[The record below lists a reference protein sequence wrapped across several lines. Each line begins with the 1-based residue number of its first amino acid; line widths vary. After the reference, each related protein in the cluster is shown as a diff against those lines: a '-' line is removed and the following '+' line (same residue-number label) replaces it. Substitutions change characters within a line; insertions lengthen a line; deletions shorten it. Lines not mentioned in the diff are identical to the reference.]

1 MIASEPAVTG
11 MQARRPAPWGET
23 RLSRLAAVMCCVVA
37 IGGALSEIA
46 LAWVW
51 LSPSWITKYVAP
63 HAGVDPALVHVDWT
77 VQAAGFAVS
86 MVPLGVLLYA
96 LHQAYG
102 LFDSYRRGELFPDSA
117 PRRLRRIGLA
127 MLALAVLRPISA
139 AALSAVLTFANPPG
153 QKLLVIGFSVED
165 YMIAV
170 FGGLLMAIGH
180 VMTEA
185 RRLADDN
192 SQIV

>member
-1 MIASEPAVTG
+1 MITLGPSTSE
-11 MQARRPAPWGET
+11 RPAPWGET
-23 RLSRLAAVMCCVVA
+23 RLSRLAAVMCFVVA
-37 IGGALSEIA
+37 IGGALSELA

-63 HAGVDPALVHVDWT
+63 HAGVDPALVQVDWS

-86 MVPLGVLLYA
+86 MLPLGVLLYA

-102 LFDSYRRGELFPDSA
+102 LFDGYRRGELFPDSA
-117 PRRLRRIGLA
+117 PRRLRRIGVA
-127 MLALAVLRPISA
+127 MIVLAVLRPLTV
-139 AALSAVLTFANPPG
+139 AALGAVLTSGNPPG
-153 QKLLVIGFSVED
+153 QRLFVLGFSVED

-170 FGGLLMAIGH
+170 FGGLLLAIGH

-185 RRLADDN
+185 KRLADDN

>member
-1 MIASEPAVTG
+1 MTSIEPAASG
-11 MQARRPAPWGET
+11 LPAPWGET
-23 RLSRLAAVMCCVVA
+23 RLSRLAALMCFVVA

-63 HAGVDPALVHVDWT
+63 HAGVDPTLVELNGA

-86 MVPLGVLLYA
+86 MLPLGVLLYA

-102 LFDSYRRGELFPDSA
+102 LFDSYRRGQLFPDSA
-117 PRRLRRIGLA
+117 PRRLRRIGVA
-127 MLALAVLRPISA
+127 MLVLAVLRPLTA
-139 AALSAVLTFANPPG
+139 AALSAILTFANPPG
-153 QKLLVIGFSVED
+153 QRLVVIGFSVED

-170 FGGLLMAIGH
+170 FGGLLLAIGH
-180 VMTEA
+180 VMAEA
-185 RRLADDN
+185 KRLADDN